1 MSNSNHAPI
10 LLSIIVPVYN
20 TEKYISTCLDSLLE
34 QDIDKNSYEIIC
46 VNDGS
51 TDSSLSI
58 LQEYK
63 QKHENILL
71 INKPNGGVSSARNA
85 GLHAAKGNYIWVID
99 SDDWIARN
107 CLGVI
112 AQAINTYN
120 PSMVQIA
127 LDYIRAEWRI
137 NECKTVSLDIDKLNL
152 SVLDPF
158 SSSFSSICFSII
170 NRSLLAGGNH
180 QFLETLHYGEDVLFM
195 RDLFDHMRI
204 ETEQAGI
211 PHRIVQYEGDIFY
224 YYRQHDESAMNTHW
238 TKNRTKYMEAL
249 LGMAHINQ
257 ERMNDETKPTWYRD
271 QYTSLFYHRMYTYMM
286 HWLPAECS
294 DLKKQLQYL
303 KQEHLYPCPV
313 PPKQIIQ
320 EFIKSDSFMGKIKN
334 LYRYFSFR
342 HKFLYPLYFAKMKH
356 NYAQSP
362 KSSE

>member
-20 TEKYISTCLDSLLE
+20 AEKYISTCLDSLLE
-34 QDIDKNSYEIIC
+34 QDIDKSNYEIIC
-46 VNDGS
+46 INDGS

-58 LQEYK
+58 LQSYS
-63 QKHENILL
+63 QKHPNIRL
-71 INKPNGGVSSARNA
+71 IDKPNGGVASARNL
-85 GLHAAKGNYIWVID
+85 GLEVSQGQYVWFID
-99 SDDWIARN
+99 ADDWIARN

-112 AQAINTYN
+112 IRTIIQHH
-120 PSMVQIA
+120 PSIMQ
-127 LDYIRAEWRI
+127 LQYDYIKADWRI
-137 NECKTVSLDIDKLNL
+137 KECINANLCIEQVSCTSNTEPLPYDGAW
-152 SVLDPF
+152 
-158 SSSFSSICFSII
+158 SSIIA
-170 NRSLLAGGNH
+170 RSLLRSNNH
-180 QFLETLHYGEDVLFM
+180 QFILNLHYGEDILFM
-195 RDLFDHMRI
+195 RELLDIMRI
-204 ETEQAGI
+204 DAMKNGVSHT
-211 PHRIVQYEGDIFY
+211 IVHCLGDIFY

-320 EFIKSDSFMGKIKN
+320 EFIKSESFMGKIKN

-342 HKFLYPLYFAKMKH
+342 YKFLYSLHFAIMKRK
-356 NYAQSP
+356 YAQSP
-362 KSSE
+362 KSFE